1 MKKHQKVLCVVA
13 FGISAGMAS
22 AAQVLSADELRQ
34 AVSGKV
40 VGDGQHWTY
49 HLKKDGSLEG
59 AEMRRPVTGRW
70 AVKGNRLCLSVPAEA
85 PANCSQV
92 GHAGKSLVLRDNGMD
107 ISDLRVA
114 PYHSSKQWE

>member
-1 MKKHQKVLCVVA
+1 LSVPLQSACCCTPYCITEKHGDNLADGREKVKKHQKVLCVVA

-49 HLKKDGSLEG
+49 HLKK
-59 AEMRRPVTGRW
+59 M
-70 AVKGNRLCLSVPAEA
+70 AVWKA
-85 PANCSQV
+85 
-92 GHAGKSLVLRDNGMD
+92 LRCA
-107 ISDLRVA
+107 DL
-114 PYHSSKQWE
+114 